1 MRSPALPRPGLL
13 PRLPN
18 PRRDGLVLPLAVA
31 SCLSALWL
39 ILGPRTPDLAAQVYR
54 SALFIKDGF
63 MVWDNQWYGGH
74 HVPGYSLL
82 FPPLAALLG
91 PRLVGALGAV
101 ASAVV
106 FDRLAREHFGRRAW
120 VGTVWFAVA
129 VTADLLIGRLTFGLG
144 VALGLGA
151 LLALS
156 HRRRRLAAVLSFAC
170 AAASPV
176 AAMFLALAGF
186 TYAVTGRRWRDGL
199 AVILPGLALVA
210 VLGERFPEGGRQP
223 FSHTAFWGTML
234 FAGLATILI
243 PRRERTLRVGAWLYL
258 LAALVTYQVHTP
270 MGGNISRLAAEFAG
284 PLLVCA
290 TWQRN
295 PTDVLG
301 RVARG
306 LGRAA
311 RPISTVVLAAALL
324 LLAGYQWNGP
334 VHEVIKGDD
343 ASVNASYYQPMVA
356 FIQRHSR
363 PIGRVE
369 VPFTLSHWDAAL
381 LPGRVPLARGWE
393 RQLDTKYDPLFYHG
407 ILPAGT
413 YHAWLLAN
421 GVRYVALPDVR
432 LDPSSWHEGALLH
445 LSLPFLR
452 PVWHGAHW
460 RVWKVKR
467 PRPLAWGAGSMTQ
480 LGTEDFTLYAQRAG
494 VIRVLV
500 HFTPYW
506 LIATG
511 AGCVSQ
517 GPGGWTEVRAA
528 RPGPLH
534 VVAAFSLD
542 RVFSHGQRCTPGT
555 KA

>member
-1 MRSPALPRPGLL
+1 MRSPAFPRPGVL
-13 PRLPN
+13 PRLTSPG
-18 PRRDGLVLPLAVA
+18 RQGLVLPLAVA
-31 SCLSALWL
+31 SSLSALWL

-91 PRLVGALGAV
+91 VRLVGALAAV
-101 ASAVV
+101 ASAAI

-120 VGTVWFAVA
+120 VGTAWFAVA
-129 VTADLLIGRLTFGLG
+129 VVTDLLIGRLTFGLG

-156 HRRRRLAAVLSFAC
+156 HGRLRLAALLSFLC

-176 AAMFLALAGF
+176 AATFLALAGF
-186 TYAVTGRRWRDGL
+186 TYAVAGRRWRAGA
-199 AVILPGLALVA
+199 AVILPGLALVG
-210 VLGERFPEGGRQP
+210 VLGVVFPEGGRQP
-223 FSHTAFWGTML
+223 FSHTAFWGTII
-234 FAGLATILI
+234 FAGLATVLL
-243 PRRERTLRVGAWLYL
+243 PRRERTLRIGAWLYL
-258 LAALVTYQVHTP
+258 LATVVTYQVHTP

-295 PTDVLG
+295 PTDI
-301 RVARG
+301 

-311 RPISTVVLAAALL
+311 RALGRGARPIGIGVLAVALL
-324 LLAGYQWNGP
+324 LLAGYQWWGP
-334 VHEVIKGDD
+334 VHEVIKADD
-343 ASVNASYYQPMVA
+343 ASVNASYYQPLVA
-356 FIQRHSR
+356 FIHRHEQ

-381 LPGRVPLARGWE
+381 LPGKVPLARGWE

-407 ILPAGT
+407 VLPAGT

-445 LSLPFLR
+445 RRLPFLR
-452 PVWHGAHW
+452 PVWHSAHW
-460 RVWKVKR
+460 RVWKVTHA
-467 PRPLAWGAGSMTQ
+467 RPLAWGAGTLTQ
-480 LGTEDFTLYAQRAG
+480 LGTEDFTLQARRG
-494 VIRVLV
+494 GLIRVLV

-506 LIATG
+506 RIATG
-511 AGCVSQ
+511 AGCVQQ

-528 RPGPLH
+528 RPGPIH
-534 VVAAFSLD
+534 VVAGFSLD
-542 RVFSHGQRCTPGT
+542 RVFSHGQRCTPG
-555 KA
+555 ARA